1 MPQNS
6 HNLISRLTWDTV
18 FDSKAQ
24 GVALQ
29 ERLSNWSGFHLQ
41 QEMAAVF
48 SKFCPPGQTWKIQS
62 LELDLGIINFDQL
75 ETELPIKIR
84 QQLNEKLVEMI
95 LYSHQRG
102 KQIEILDEKRSHV
115 QLIRYF
121 LWNGALP
128 WNHQAADGTVNQI
141 LALQLQQ
148 NREELLDMLK
158 ESGFSSEQVRRRMA
172 WQFNEPNMIKIIE
185 AIEPNVGGQIIMFS
199 NELTKIQQ
207 KETVVQAV
215 STTDFKKNVWF
226 WVLNYLLTERG
237 TVFNRIQF
245 MKSSIVQM
253 AAHYNMQYNQLFELI
268 ELAVAKLTRSLS
280 LQSDFI
286 LTLQLLSKE
295 NKDQQKHK
303 TGQVIE
309 DTDHWYLLELLFRDQ
324 NLRHTAGKLAI
335 FNDLVSAL
343 AKEDALRFKTLI
355 SSFGSKSD
363 FWLPLINDLSSHSL
377 KVIFT
382 AFKYYK
388 SVILTESI
396 IFLNRLMGSAKQQT
410 ERNQLWY
417 EGLMFILRQENTS
430 FTETAF
436 LQVLIVVLAKN
447 KQLSPMAL
455 LDQLLV
461 AEVPATL
468 KTLRHTS
475 LYHLLTAVFKEE
487 VSRMPVLQFKKHI
500 EQLIALYHFQVKAGI
515 KDRKSF
521 ETLENILEN
530 YTRLY
535 PKVLKEALMAI
546 PDTESLAPMFPA
558 SVVTKNFTTF
568 LLPQGVSWSTL
579 QEMSQL
585 NQFGQNEIWLAEM
598 QQEPKKLLEFVK
610 KEIITDHQWLWLQK
624 AVGFDELLV
633 IIGNLHPNRQPI
645 FNVLN
650 QFYRIS
656 GNISFSGVTGREMQF
671 ILFKKVTKAW
681 TSGNWKLITAENIW
695 NELIWEFCG
704 KRAIPKAV
712 FISHMNAHK
721 PALPP
726 LLQLA
731 FESLI
736 AQDRSTAE
744 SNNENTK
751 IKPVKLVKPI
761 MMKEKADNLKGGI
774 SVRNAGMVIINSY
787 IAMLFERL
795 GLTHDRKFI
804 NAESQMQ
811 AAHYLQYIVTGQEH
825 TEESFLPLNKILCG
839 IPLAQP
845 VMEGISIS
853 AENKQLIKG
862 LINAVISH
870 WTAIGSSSIDGFRGN
885 WLVRD
890 GLLTEREERWELMVD
905 RRPYDLLIH
914 RSPFSFSIIKH
925 PWMDKH
931 LHVNWTY

>member
-18 FDSKAQ
+18 FDNKAQ
-24 GVALQ
+24 GVVLQ

-41 QEMAAVF
+41 QEMAAVLD
-48 SKFCPPGQTWKIQS
+48 KFCPPGQTWKIQS
-62 LELDLGIINFDQL
+62 LELDLGVINFDQL
-75 ETELPIKIR
+75 ETELPVKIR

-95 LYSHQRG
+95 LYAHQRG

-128 WNHQAADGTVNQI
+128 WNYQAADGSVNQI

-148 NREELLDMLK
+148 NREELVDMLK

-185 AIEPNVGGQIIMFS
+185 AIEPNVGGQIILFS

-207 KETVVQAV
+207 KETVVQAA

-253 AAHYNMQYNQLFELI
+253 AAHYNMQYDQLFELI

-280 LQSDFI
+280 LQPDFI

-295 NKDQQKHK
+295 NRDQQKNK
-303 TGQVIE
+303 TRQVIE
-309 DTDHWYLLELLFRDQ
+309 DTNHWYLLETLFRDQ
-324 NLRHTAGKLAI
+324 NFRHTAGKSAI

-343 AKEDALRFKTLI
+343 AKEDAVRFRTLI
-355 SSFGSKSD
+355 SSFGRKSD
-363 FWLPLINDLSSHSL
+363 FWLPLINDLSSYSL
-377 KVIFT
+377 KVVFT
-382 AFKYYK
+382 AFKYSK
-388 SVILTESI
+388 PVILTESI
-396 IFLNRLMGSAKQQT
+396 IFLNRLMGSTKQQT

-417 EGLMFILRQENTS
+417 EGLMFILRQENAS

-436 LQVLIVVLAKN
+436 LQVLIAVLAKN
-447 KQLSPMAL
+447 KQLSAMVL

-475 LYHLLTAVFKEE
+475 LYHLLTAVFKLE
-487 VSRMPVLQFKKHI
+487 VSRMPVLQFKKHL
-500 EQLIALYHFQVKAGI
+500 EQLIALFHLQVKAGI

-521 ETLENILEN
+521 ETLKNILDN
-530 YTRLY
+530 YARLY
-535 PKVLKEALMAI
+535 PKALKEALMAT
-546 PDTESLAPMFPA
+546 PDAESLAPMLPV
-558 SVVTKNFTTF
+558 SISGKNLSEFE
-568 LLPQGVSWSTL
+568 LPQGVSWTNL
-579 QEMSQL
+579 QEMPQV
-585 NQFGQNEIWLAEM
+585 NQSEPNEIWLAEM
-598 QQEPKKLLEFVK
+598 YREPKKLLEFVK

-633 IIGNLHPNRQPI
+633 IMGSLHPNRQAI
-645 FNVLN
+645 FVVLGR
-650 QFYRIS
+650 FYRVL
-656 GNISFSGVTGREMQF
+656 GTISFSGITGSEMQF
-671 ILFKKVTKAW
+671 ILFKKVTRAW
-681 TSGNWKLITAENIW
+681 ISGNWKLIAAENIW
-695 NELIWEFCG
+695 NELIWELCG
-704 KRAIPKAV
+704 KRAIPKAI
-712 FISHMNAHK
+712 FISHMDAHK

-731 FESLI
+731 LESLI
-736 AQDRSTAE
+736 AQDRSTTE
-744 SNNENTK
+744 PNIENTK

-774 SVRNAGMVIINSY
+774 SVRNAGLVIINSY
-787 IAMLFERL
+787 IAILFGRL

-804 NAESQMQ
+804 NEESQLQ

-853 AENKQLIKG
+853 AENKQLIEG
-862 LINAVISH
+862 LIKAVIGY
-870 WTAIGSSSIDGFRGN
+870 WPAIGNSSVDGFRGN

-890 GLLTEREERWELMVD
+890 GLLTDREERWELTVD
-905 RRPYDLLIH
+905 KRPYDLLIH
-914 RSPFSFSIIKH
+914 RSPFSFSIIKY
-925 PWMDKH
+925 PWMDKP
-931 LHVNWTY
+931 LQVNWPY

>member
-48 SKFCPPGQTWKIQS
+48 DKFCPPGQTWKIQA

-102 KQIEILDEKRSHV
+102 KQIEILDEKTSHV

-128 WNHQAADGTVNQI
+128 WNHQAADGSVNQI
-141 LALQLQQ
+141 LALQLHQ
-148 NREELLDMLK
+148 NRAELVDMLK
-158 ESGFSSEQVRRRMA
+158 EPGFSSEQVRRRMA
-172 WQFNEPNMIKIIE
+172 WQFNEPNMIKVIE
-185 AIEPNVGGQIIMFS
+185 AIEPNVNGQIILFS

-207 KETVVQAV
+207 KETVVQAA

-253 AAHYNMQYNQLFELI
+253 AAHYNMQYDQLFELI
-268 ELAVAKLTRSLS
+268 ELAVAKLARSLS

-295 NKDQQKHK
+295 NRDQQKNK
-303 TGQVIE
+303 TRQVIE
-309 DTDHWYLLELLFRDQ
+309 DVDHWYLLETLFLDQ
-324 NLRHTAGKLAI
+324 NLRHTAGKAAT

-343 AKEDALRFKTLI
+343 AKEDAVRFKTLI

-363 FWLPLINDLSSHSL
+363 FWLPLINDLSNHSL
-377 KVIFT
+377 KVVFT
-382 AFKYYK
+382 AFKYSK
-388 SVILTESI
+388 PVILTESI

-417 EGLMFILRQENTS
+417 EGLMFILRQDHTS

-436 LQVLIVVLAKN
+436 LQVLIAVLAQN
-447 KQLSPMAL
+447 KQLSTMAL

-475 LYHLLTAVFKEE
+475 LYHLLTTVFKLE
-487 VSRMPVLQFKKHI
+487 VSRIPVLQFKKHL
-500 EQLIALYHFQVKAGI
+500 EQLIALCHLQVKGGI
-515 KDRKSF
+515 KNRKGF
-521 ETLENILEN
+521 ETLKNILDN
-530 YTRLY
+530 YARLY
-535 PKVLKEALMAI
+535 PKALTETLMAT
-546 PDTESLAPMFPA
+546 PDAENLASMLPV
-558 SVVTKNFTTF
+558 SISGKNFTAF
-568 LLPQGVSWSTL
+568 LLPQGVSWTTL
-579 QEMSQL
+579 QEMHQA
-585 NQFGQNEIWLAEM
+585 NQSGQNEIWLAEM
-598 QQEPKKLLEFVK
+598 QQDPNKLLEFVK

-624 AVGFDELLV
+624 VVGFDELLV
-633 IIGNLHPNRQPI
+633 IVGNLHPNRQPI
-645 FNVLN
+645 FDVLG
-650 QFYRIS
+650 QFYRVL
-656 GNISFSGVTGREMQF
+656 GTISFSNITGSEIQF
-671 ILFKKVTKAW
+671 ILFKKVTTAW
-681 TSGNWKLITAENIW
+681 ISGNWKLIAAENIW
-695 NELIWEFCG
+695 KELIWELCG
-704 KRAIPKAV
+704 KRAVAKAA
-712 FISHMNAHK
+712 FISQMGAHK

-731 FESLI
+731 LESLI
-736 AQDRSTAE
+736 VQDRYADE
-744 SNNENTK
+744 PNNENPK
-751 IKPVKLVKPI
+751 IIPVKLVKPI
-761 MMKEKADNLKGGI
+761 MMKEKADNLKGAI
-774 SVRNAGMVIINSY
+774 SVKNAGLVIVNSY
-787 IAMLFERL
+787 IAILFERL
-795 GLTHDRKFI
+795 GLTRDRKFI
-804 NAESQMQ
+804 NAESQLQ
-811 AAHYLQYIVTGQEH
+811 AAHYLQYIVTGQGH
-825 TEESFLPLNKILCG
+825 TEESFLPLNKILSG
-839 IPLAQP
+839 ILLVRP

-853 AENKQLIKG
+853 TENKQLIDG
-862 LINAVISH
+862 LITAVIGH
-870 WTAIGSSSIDGFRGN
+870 WSAIGSSSIDGFRGN

-890 GLLTEREERWELMVD
+890 GLLTEREERWELTVD
-905 RRPYDLLIH
+905 KRPYDLLIH

-925 PWMDKH
+925 PWMDKP
-931 LHVNWTY
+931 LHVNWPY